1 MAQILNLKKTNDDF
15 NTEIRKM
22 LLLCQ
27 EDIES
32 TNTLILEK
40 LDSNVPLVKEIA
52 SYLVLSGGKRLRP
65 LLTSCSYHLLTNDLD
80 KNKKHI
86 GLAAAVEFIHAA
98 TLLHD
103 DVIDESSLR
112 RGVKTTNSIWGNQ
125 SSILVGDYLLSRC
138 FEIMVEDGDLE
149 ILKLLSSTSA
159 KIAQGEVLQ
168 LQHKGEADLLE
179 DTYIDIIS
187 LKTAALFSAATKT
200 GACLSGSNEK
210 EKMAL
215 ESYGK
220 NLGLA
225 FQIADDALDYYGKDK
240 FFGKEIGKDFFE
252 GKVTLPL
259 IIVFQKGNNEE
270 REFLSEIL
278 QKEKRNEDD
287 FSETL
292 ALINK
297 YKTIEA
303 SMKRAEYF
311 VNVSYDSLGIFPD
324 SDDKNTLQNLTSFSL
339 NRSF

>member
-1 MAQILNLKKTNDDF
+1 MGLVVPLKKSASSAYLELKN
-15 NTEIRKM
+15 
-22 LLLCQ
+22 LL
-27 EDIES
+27 IK
-32 TNTLILEK
+32 K
-40 LDSNVPLVKEIA
+40 LDKVEKTIETKLISDVDLIQKM
-52 SYLVLSGGKRLRP
+52 SSHHLKSGGKRLRA
-65 LLTSCSYHLLTNDLD
+65 LLTLGSAKLTGYDLGERD
-80 KNKKHI
+80 IN
-86 GLAAAVEFIHAA
+86 LAACVELIHSA

-103 DVIDESSLR
+103 DVIDESKLR
-112 RGVKTTNSIWGNQ
+112 RGLKTTNSIWGNQ

-138 FEIMVEDGDLE
+138 FEIMVDDGDLE

-168 LQHKGEADLLE
+168 LQHKGEADILE
-179 DTYIDIIS
+179 DTYINIIN
-187 LKTAALFSAATKT
+187 LKTASLFSAATKT
-200 GACLSGSNEK
+200 GACISGSTDK
-210 EKMAL
+210 EKKAL

-259 IIVFQKGNNEE
+259 IIIFQKGNDEE
-270 REFLSEIL
+270 RSFLEEIL
-278 QKEKRNEDD
+278 RKDKRTEDD

-297 YKTIEA
+297 YKAIEL

-324 SDDKNTLQNLTSFSL
+324 SEDKKILQNLTSFSL

>member
-1 MAQILNLKKTNDDF
+1 MELKNLLGNK
-15 NTEIRKM
+15 
-22 LLLCQ
+22 
-27 EDIES
+27 
-32 TNTLILEK
+32 LEK
-40 LDSNVPLVKEIA
+40 VESLIELKLKSEVNLIEKMSDHHLR
-52 SYLVLSGGKRLRP
+52 SGGKRLRA
-65 LLTSCSYHLLTNDLD
+65 LLTLGSAKLTGYELGKRDIN
-80 KNKKHI
+80 
-86 GLAAAVEFIHAA
+86 LAACVELIHAA

-138 FEIMVEDGDLE
+138 FEIMVDDGDLE
-149 ILKLLSSTSA
+149 VLKLLSSTSA

-179 DTYIDIIS
+179 DTYIDIIN

-200 GACLSGSNEK
+200 GACISKSNEK
-210 EKMAL
+210 EKKAL

-225 FQIADDALDYYGKDK
+225 FQIADDALDYYAKEK
-240 FFGKEIGKDFFE
+240 LFGKEIGKDFFE

-259 IIVFQKGNNEE
+259 IIVFQKGNDEE
-270 REFLSEIL
+270 RLFLSEIMK
-278 QKEKRNEDD
+278 KEKRNEDD

-292 ALINK
+292 ALIYK
-297 YKTIEA
+297 YKAIEA
-303 SMKRAEYF
+303 SLKRAEYF

-324 SDDKNTLQNLTSFSL
+324 NEDKKILQNLTGFSL

>member
-1 MAQILNLKKTNDDF
+1 MGSVIPLKKSANSAYLELK
-15 NTEIRKM
+15 N
-22 LLLCQ
+22 LLG
-27 EDIES
+27 
-32 TNTLILEK
+32 NKLEK
-40 LDSNVPLVKEIA
+40 VESLIEFKLKSDVDLIEKMSDHHLR
-52 SYLVLSGGKRLRP
+52 SGGKRLRA
-65 LLTSCSYHLLTNDLD
+65 LLTLGSAKLSGYELGERDIN
-80 KNKKHI
+80 
-86 GLAAAVEFIHAA
+86 LAACVELIHAA

-112 RGVKTTNSIWGNQ
+112 RGIKTTNSIWGNQ

-138 FEIMVEDGDLE
+138 FEIMVDDGDLE

-179 DTYIDIIS
+179 DTYIDIIN

-200 GACLSGSNEK
+200 GACLSESNEK
-210 EKMAL
+210 EKRAL

-225 FQIADDALDYYGKDK
+225 FQIADDALDYYAKEK
-240 FFGKEIGKDFFE
+240 VFGKEIGKDFFE
-252 GKVTLPL
+252 GKTTLPL

-270 REFLSEIL
+270 RAFLSEIMK
-278 QKEKRNEDD
+278 KEKRNEDD

-292 ALINK
+292 ALIYK
-297 YKTIEA
+297 YKAIEA
-303 SMKRAEYF
+303 SLKRAEYF

-324 SDDKNTLQNLTSFSL
+324 NEDKKILQNLTGFSL

>member
-1 MAQILNLKKTNDDF
+1 MGSVIPLKKSANSAYLELK
-15 NTEIRKM
+15 N
-22 LLLCQ
+22 LLG
-27 EDIES
+27 
-32 TNTLILEK
+32 NK
-40 LDSNVPLVKEIA
+40 LDKVENLIELKLKSEVNLIEKM
-52 SYLVLSGGKRLRP
+52 SDHHLRSGGKRLRA
-65 LLTSCSYHLLTNDLD
+65 LLTLGSAKLTGYELGKRDIN
-80 KNKKHI
+80 
-86 GLAAAVEFIHAA
+86 LAACVELIHAA

-138 FEIMVEDGDLE
+138 FEIMVDDGDLE
-149 ILKLLSSTSA
+149 VLKLLSSTSA

-179 DTYIDIIS
+179 DTYIDIIN

-210 EKMAL
+210 EKKAL
-215 ESYGK
+215 DSYGK

-259 IIVFQKGNNEE
+259 IIIFQKGNDEE
-270 REFLSEIL
+270 RSFLTEIMG
-278 QKEKRNEDD
+278 KEKRTEDD

-292 ALINK
+292 ALVNK
-297 YKTIEA
+297 YKAIDA
-303 SMKRAEYF
+303 SLKRAEYF
-311 VNVSYDSLGIFPD
+311 VNVSYDSLGIFPNNE
-324 SDDKNTLQNLTSFSL
+324 DKKILQNLTGFSL

>member
-1 MAQILNLKKTNDDF
+1 MGSVIPLKKSANSAYLELK
-15 NTEIRKM
+15 N
-22 LLLCQ
+22 LLG
-27 EDIES
+27 
-32 TNTLILEK
+32 NKLEK
-40 LDSNVPLVKEIA
+40 VEDLIKVKLKSEVNLIEKM
-52 SYLVLSGGKRLRP
+52 SDHHLQSGGKRLRA
-65 LLTSCSYHLLTNDLD
+65 LLTLGSAKLSGYELGERDIN
-80 KNKKHI
+80 
-86 GLAAAVEFIHAA
+86 LAACVELIHAA

-112 RGVKTTNSIWGNQ
+112 RGIKTTNSVWGNQ

-138 FEIMVEDGDLE
+138 FEIMVDDGDLE
-149 ILKLLSSTSA
+149 VLKLLSSTSA

-179 DTYIDIIS
+179 DTYIDIIN

-210 EKMAL
+210 EKKAL

-225 FQIADDALDYYGKDK
+225 FQIADDALDYYAKEK
-240 FFGKEIGKDFFE
+240 LFGKEIGKDFFE

-259 IIVFQKGNNEE
+259 IIVFQKGNDEE
-270 REFLSEIL
+270 RAFLSEIIK
-278 QKEKRNEDD
+278 KEKRNEDD

-292 ALINK
+292 ALIYK
-297 YKTIEA
+297 YKAIEA
-303 SMKRAEYF
+303 SLKRAEYF
-311 VNVSYDSLGIFPD
+311 VSVSYDSLGIFPD
-324 SDDKNTLQNLTSFSL
+324 NEDKKILQNLTDFSL

>member
-1 MAQILNLKKTNDDF
+1 MGSVIPLKKSANSAYLELK
-15 NTEIRKM
+15 NM
-22 LLLCQ
+22 LGAKLQKVESL
-27 EDIES
+27 IEQKLKS
-32 TNTLILEK
+32 DVDLIERMSEHHLK
-40 LDSNVPLVKEIA
+40 
-52 SYLVLSGGKRLRP
+52 SGGKRLRA
-65 LLTSCSYHLLTNDLD
+65 LLTLESAKLTGYKEDNRDI
-80 KNKKHI
+80 N
-86 GLAAAVEFIHAA
+86 LAACVELIHSA

-138 FEIMVEDGDLE
+138 FEIMVDDGDLE
-149 ILKLLSSTSA
+149 VLKLLSSTSA

-179 DTYIDIIS
+179 DTYIDIIN
-187 LKTAALFSAATKT
+187 LKTASLFSAATKT
-200 GACLSGSNEK
+200 GACLAKTNEK
-210 EKMAL
+210 EKKAL

-259 IIVFQKGNNEE
+259 VILFQKGNKEE
-270 REFLSEIL
+270 RNFLSEVL
-278 QKEKRNEDD
+278 KKEKRNDDD

-297 YKTIEA
+297 YKAVEA
-303 SMKRAEYF
+303 SLKRAEYF
-311 VNVSYDSLGIFPD
+311 VSVSYDSLGIFHD
-324 SDDKNTLQNLTSFSL
+324 NEEKKILQNLTSFSL

>member
-1 MAQILNLKKTNDDF
+1 MGSVVPLKKSANSAYLELK
-15 NTEIRKM
+15 N
-22 LLLCQ
+22 LLGK
-27 EDIES
+27 
-32 TNTLILEK
+32 K
-40 LDSNVPLVKEIA
+40 LDKVESVIEAKLKSDVNLIEKM
-52 SYLVLSGGKRLRP
+52 SGHHLKSGGKRLRA
-65 LLTSCSYHLLTNDLD
+65 LLTLGSAKLSGYELGSRDIN
-80 KNKKHI
+80 
-86 GLAAAVEFIHAA
+86 LAACVELIHSA

-138 FEIMVEDGDLE
+138 FEIMVDDGDLE

-168 LQHKGEADLLE
+168 LQHKGEADILE
-179 DTYIDIIS
+179 DTYIDIIIM
-187 LKTAALFSAATKT
+187 KTASLFSAATKT
-200 GACLSGSNEK
+200 GACLAKVNEK
-210 EKMAL
+210 EKKAL
-215 ESYGK
+215 ESYGR

-259 IIVFQKGNNEE
+259 IIVFQKGNDEE
-270 REFLSEIL
+270 RNYLVDVL
-278 QKEKRNEDD
+278 QKEKRTEDD

-292 ALINK
+292 ALIYK
-297 YKTIEA
+297 YKAIEA

-324 SDDKNTLQNLTSFSL
+324 SDDKKILQNLTSFSL